1 MNDIV
6 KHSVRF
12 FSAILV
18 QVLLL
23 NQIEIGF
30 GIQLMIYPLFI
41 LLLPVETKVISLLF
55 ISFGLGILID
65 VFSNTY
71 GLHASAALMFAFI
84 RPRIFKLFDTRDGY
98 DALVETNIFNMG
110 LSWFLRTF
118 GTLLFIHHF
127 WFFLIEMFKMNEIA
141 YVFQKTLLSLPISFA
156 ICVLLQSLFVKN
168 QTGKQ

>member
-6 KHSVRF
+6 KHSIRF
-12 FSAILV
+12 ISAILV
-18 QVLLL
+18 QVLVL

-65 VFSNTY
+65 IFSNTY

-98 DALVETNIFNMG
+98 DTLVETNIFNMG
-110 LSWFLRTF
+110 LGWFLKTF

-127 WFFLIEMFKMNEIA
+127 WFFLIEMFKMNEIG

-156 ICVLLQSLFVKN
+156 ICVLLQYLFVKN